1 MASPL
6 LCLPVEILANIHS
19 ILIYPPLV
27 PRASV
32 RDYIENAKLGESERR
47 NLRLV
52 CATWNAVAEDEIR
65 LSDLPWTIRH
75 LGAELPASTAHGLPR
90 RYDLGS
96 DGGREEILQGLRA
109 LVQAHIR
116 MSVLSIEVWRETAC

>member
-1 MASPL
+1 MASAL
-6 LCLPVEILANIHS
+6 LRLPVEIWANILS
-19 ILIYPPLV
+19 VLIYPPLV

-52 CATWNAVAEDEIR
+52 CTAWNAFAEDEIR
-65 LSDLPWTIRH
+65 LVDVSWTIRH
-75 LGAELPASTAHGLPR
+75 LGAEAPMPLHYARRARVLSCHEDMIWGPTA
-90 RYDLGS
+90 
-96 DGGREEILQGLRA
+96 EEILQGLHA

-116 MSVLSIEVWRETAC
+116 MSVLSIEV